1 MTKNIT
7 ITEDQLYEIDNAIRY
22 AQAYLRKIRQWKE
35 GKIELA
41 VEGCD
46 SPYCPDDDE
55 LKSEMTRIQSLIAQV
70 DAIYDETN

>member
-1 MTKNIT
+1 MTKKIT
-7 ITEDQLYEIDNAIRY
+7 ITDDQLYEIDNAIRY

-55 LKSEMTRIQSLIAQV
+55 LKSEMTRIQELISQM
-70 DAIYDETN
+70 DALYDETN

>member
-55 LKSEMTRIQSLIAQV
+55 LKSEMTRIQSLIAQM